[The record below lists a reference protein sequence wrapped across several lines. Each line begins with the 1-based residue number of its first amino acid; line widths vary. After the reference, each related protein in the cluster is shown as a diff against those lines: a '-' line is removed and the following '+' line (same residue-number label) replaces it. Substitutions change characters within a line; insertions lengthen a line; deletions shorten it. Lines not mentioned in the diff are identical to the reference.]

1 MLIFESIRLL
11 AAPFVAELIAKP
23 FDAGFGFDTY

>member
-11 AAPFVAELIAKP
+11 AALFVTELVAKP
-23 FDAGFGFDTY
+23 FDAGFGFDP